1 MQHFK
6 WRLDEEEGKRVCAA
20 GREAARQRENLEVRT
35 GSSASLEMH
44 LQPAGRL
51 MGWKQAAHHVFIE
64 KDEGIN

>member
-1 MQHFK
+1 M
-6 WRLDEEEGKRVCAA
+6 CAA
-20 GREAARQRENLEVRT
+20 GREAARQRENLEVWT